1 METGTNQME
10 IDMTASNMT
19 LADRAA
25 LAKDVLDA
33 AQRQMDAIKAE
44 IKATCH
50 DGILEGEFATVTITY
65 TTPERFD
72 ATASLAAEQVA
83 ACTKPGSLVE
93 TIRIKNKI
101 AMAA

>member
-1 METGTNQME
+1 
-10 IDMTASNMT
+10 MTASNMT

-33 AQRQMDAIKAE
+33 AQRQFDAIKAE
-44 IKATCH
+44 IKATAH
-50 DGILEGEFATVTITY
+50 DGVIEGEFATVTITY

-72 ATASLAAEQVA
+72 AKAAKAFLTNAEIEY
-83 ACTKPGSLVE
+83 CTKPGSLVE

>member
-1 METGTNQME
+1 
-10 IDMTASNMT
+10 MTASNMT

-33 AQRQMDAIKAE
+33 AQRQFDAIKAE

-50 DGILEGEFATVTITY
+50 DGVIEGDFATVTITY

-72 ATASLAAEQVA
+72 SKMAKSFLTAEQVA

-93 TIRIKNKI
+93 TIRIKK
-101 AMAA
+101 AEEADA

>member
-1 METGTNQME
+1 MNQME

-33 AQRQMDAIKAE
+33 AQRQFDAIKAE

-50 DGILEGEFATVTITY
+50 DGILEGDFATVTITY

-72 ATASLAAEQVA
+72 AKAAKAFLTAEQVA

-93 TIRIKNKI
+93 TIRIKNKL
-101 AMAA
+101 AVAA

>member
-1 METGTNQME
+1 
-10 IDMTASNMT
+10 MTASDMT

-33 AQRQMDAIKAE
+33 AQRQFDAIKAE
-44 IKATCH
+44 IKATAH
-50 DGILEGEFATVTITY
+50 DGVIEGDYATVTITY

-72 ATASLAAEQVA
+72 SKMAKSFLTAEQVV

-93 TIRIKNKI
+93 TIRIKNKL
-101 AMAA
+101 AVAA

>member
-1 METGTNQME
+1 ME

-33 AQRQMDAIKAE
+33 AQRQFDAIKAE
-44 IKATCH
+44 IKATAH
-50 DGILEGEFATVTITY
+50 DGIIEGEFATVTITY

-72 ATASLAAEQVA
+72 AKVAKAFLTTEQVA

-101 AMAA
+101 AVAA